1 MTRSFTRFR
10 WPALLLLA
18 PPVAA
23 VVYVAMF
30 ATATPLTD
38 EWIMLGAAVDLHK
51 HGWSLHALRSIQI
64 QHQQHLLIVP
74 YLIYFPLEE
83 LFRFDTRALVAV
95 TLVCFAVQLAVFRFQ
110 LVKDDLA
117 AFPIALLLFS
127 PSHYM
132 EFHWGFQFVL
142 TLSVTFPVVALAVL
156 DHIGDD
162 LTGVSIRHYVIGTV
176 LLVFGALSS
185 APGYFG
191 FLSAV
196 VLIALKTLPSR
207 TKIVLCLSWVLIA
220 AVIYFGIASRWHSAH
235 ILSVTEI
242 FYVLTAFGCVIWG
255 SPVGTFKFG
264 IDRDSLTGLA
274 LMIAF
279 IAVLARI
286 RPRFSLLAL
295 PIALISLGLGAIAAV
310 GVSRPYLGNWHLQL
324 VLPAVCGIYSAAY
337 IVWRRERSR
346 FNTILFCGVV
356 LLLLLNLDGSYLGF
370 TEFGP
375 SYRNYV
381 SKIEDY
387 ILSYTPSLEKPFP
400 HPGDRDIDAEMIE
413 FLREKH
419 HPLFEAQRRH

>member
-10 WPALLLLA
+10 WPALLLLV
-18 PPVAA
+18 PPAVA

-51 HGWSLHALRSIQI
+51 HGWSLHALRSIQF

-83 LFRFDTRALVAV
+83 FFRFDTRALIAV
-95 TLVCFAVQLAVFRFQ
+95 TLVCFAVQFVVFRIA

-117 AFPIALLLFS
+117 ALPIALLLFS

-132 EFHWGFQFVL
+132 EFHWGFQFAL
-142 TLSVTFPVVALAVL
+142 AMSVTFPVVALAVL
-156 DHIGDD
+156 DQIEAD
-162 LTGVSIRHYVIGTV
+162 LTGVSIRYYLIGTV
-176 LLVFGALSS
+176 LLALGALSS

-196 VLIALKTLPSR
+196 VLIALKALPAR
-207 TKIVLCLSWVLIA
+207 TKIALSLSWVLIA
-220 AVIYFGIASRWHSAH
+220 LLIYFGIASRSYAPH
-235 ILSVTEI
+235 ILGFREI

-255 SPVGTFKFG
+255 SQVGIFKFG

-274 LMIAF
+274 LIVAF
-279 IAVLARI
+279 IVTLARI

-295 PIALISLGLGAIAAV
+295 PIALVSLGLGAIAAV
-310 GVSRPYLGNWHLQL
+310 GVSRLYLGNWHLQL

-337 IVWRRERSR
+337 IVWRQDRSR
-346 FNTILFCGVV
+346 FNTGLFSCVV
-356 LLLLLNLDGSYLGF
+356 LLLLLNLDGSYRGF

-375 SYRNYV
+375 SYRTYV

-400 HPGDRDIDAEMIE
+400 SADRDIDAEMIE

-419 HPLFEAQRRH
+419 HPLFEAQQRH